1 MYTSNI
7 LSLFSCLFLFADDL
21 VKDDPVFRQDDKYFL
36 TGEEAYDR
44 AMEKSVRYVQLC
56 NQEGLSEDDKKL
68 LVR

>member
-1 MYTSNI
+1 MYTSSI
-7 LSLFSCLFLFADDL
+7 LSLFSCLFLFADGL